1 MNWINIAIQGLS
13 YAIEHRK
20 EIAEGAECGIH
31 VLRRIEHL
39 CVHHKTTADE
49 LLKAGEQALHEY
61 NDKDKAFWE
70 WNKESNEKQDK
81 S

>member
-1 MNWINIAIQGLS
+1 MNWISLAVEGLE

-20 EIAEGAECGIH
+20 EIAQGSECAIH

-49 LLKAGEQALHEY
+49 LLKAGENALHHY
-61 NDKDKAFWE
+61 N
-70 WNKESNEKQDK
+70 SSQTTK